1 MASPRR
7 ELVPADEDEMNGLM
21 DEDIKALEHSRSKLR
36 RQLGFCALV
45 VLAGVGIV
53 LHGSLSEAAS
63 PATLRLATW
72 NIAAINNN
80 PFEYWITHSDPDYN
94 TLMADVQARP
104 QRACVHSL
112 YCQTAHRRT
121 ATLILSRRTRPAACV
136 RFGVHLEPASQAF
149 VDAPAERDVPVE
161 EVFSESRWQ
170 ERIGAQ
176 CCRAVG
182 GRSRLS
188 V

>member
-36 RQLGFCALV
+36 RQLGLCALV

-104 QRACVHSL
+104 PRVRPL
-112 YCQTAHRRT
+112 
-121 ATLILSRRTRPAACV
+121 LILSDRTSQNRNAHPLKTHTPSSV
-136 RFGVHLEPASQAF
+136 RSLWG
-149 VDAPAERDVPVE
+149 AP
-161 EVFSESRWQ
+161 
-170 ERIGAQ
+170 
-176 CCRAVG
+176 
-182 GRSRLS
+182 
-188 V
+188 